1 MKNIRSFKILAFA
14 FILILAMV
22 FFAGSAYADTKT
34 SGDLDACKWSFDE
47 DTGILRIW
55 TEHGI
60 GSIPNFE
67 HYETRTW
74 EDKNKETHKSDVPWI
89 AFRNQIK
96 VIRIEHGIQSIG
108 QGAFFMAGS
117 KDCPMTVIL
126 PKSSTNPLKIGDHAF
141 ESAKIGEIN
150 LNTNAITDIG
160 EWAFRSAVMPDYLEI
175 NGETIGYQAFRDI
188 TTEHIEF
195 GQRVKSIDNYAFYG
209 VHLDKI
215 QYLPGTIEHIGFR
228 AIGFYNDYYSDTAE
242 DRQYHGIIYTEKG
255 SMGEY
260 YAQAYDPLSE
270 YWKIEYGKHSY
281 HRDHYY
287 SWTFEESTGTLK
299 MNCIRYYENNSSP
312 GSNDEMWARFVNKYG
327 SLVKELYI
335 NVENQESRYEEFHI
349 SDTFKVLTRLEN
361 VSIYSDE
368 YTQTSIDAGAFEGM
382 ESLRSVVFE
391 NNISEI
397 GYGAFRGCAHLLNVQ
412 FYSYQW
418 NELYDSDVTKIGA
431 RAFENCNWLNK
442 VDLNPAIREIGDY
455 AFRHTYIK
463 ELDIGSIQNEEF
475 TLGEGVFSDSL
486 QLESVNL
493 GDKITSIPKSTFEGS
508 PRLTK
513 VVYSDQMT
521 SVGAKAFK
529 NCEALKNFEIKKSLT
544 SIGAEAFM
552 GTGFCNILVPRWIT
566 EIGSKALNYADSTKL
581 VEGSILYVLEGT
593 EGLRYAES
601 EGMPYEINEGGYDG
615 NMIWR
620 FNPETGALHLTG
632 SGAMP
637 TYTSQNN
644 PPWFTRTDKIT
655 SIDIGGELTE
665 IGSKAFYAEEGDYE
679 HLEKVVIGDSITT
692 IGLRAFHNCPLQEIV
707 IPPSVT
713 TIKTK
718 AFGYKDKDGKDVINT
733 DLIVYVTEGS
743 KAEEYALNAGLTCDY
758 SMYVGETGDV
768 RYRYDKKTNTLRIF
782 GSGRMADYSTG
793 LEQPWHDYRDQ
804 IITVIVE
811 EGVTSVGDLAFA
823 GTKVLGKVILPEGL
837 TKIGD
842 YAFASGDTQNNLY
855 RLMIPDSV
863 TTIGKNIINYYVGDP
878 DKGIDGGNWMYGSAT
893 LYTMND
899 ASPAFSFAEGNDH
912 VTAVKGRMGYMDNM
926 PWTFEY
932 ASGSLTLGGIEF
944 PEHETYPWNDFK
956 EEIRSIGVES
966 NAAFNSIP
974 DYAFSGLP
982 YLEKVT
988 SLGVKDIGKGAFED
1002 CTSLRSVKL
1011 PDLLKV
1017 VKEDTFRGCTSLSS
1031 IALGRSVKTVEK
1043 NAFRDCVSL
1052 ASVGLG
1058 ENIETIEESAFEGC
1072 SSLSKVTLNYF
1083 MTTIGDRAFANSGV
1097 AELTTN
1103 NKLSSIGKEAFFN
1116 TPLTAV
1122 SLRRSVVIIGE
1133 RALGY
1138 KGSYDS
1144 PVASPE
1150 FTIST
1155 PHGSE
1160 AYYYIQANGLTWFD
1174 PNSGDLGDIHW
1185 NFDDATLTLR
1195 ISGSGDLELDGE
1207 TAPWSEFNY
1216 IIERIIIE
1224 NGITSIGDRVFKEM
1238 SPDPLDSYPV
1248 KLEISGSVN
1257 SIGEEAFDK
1266 THLKEIIIPLGVEY
1280 IGPRAF
1286 RYSNVGISENGFIKI
1301 SASVREIGEE
1311 AFVGTGYDYWEYDPE
1326 YDTGDDHEY
1335 TGSIKI
1341 PPNVKAIGDKAFGY
1355 QKGDDGY
1362 DGELKLIPWYLIVG
1376 VDGSAAQEYAE
1387 ANEGIY
1393 FEAYVPD
1400 PGEHYHFMVY
1410 VEGKDPTTTEK
1421 GYKPYYY
1428 CEDCGEWFW
1437 DVAGEE
1443 PIEDHSAVD
1452 LPMKPSLNYSKKSLK
1467 AGNTVTLKVKNG
1479 TAKSWKTSA
1488 KAVATVTFKGMV
1500 TTLKKGAATI
1510 TATLKDGSTLKC
1522 KITVTTSP
1530 TITIGGKKFKAS
1542 TTYKVKKGKYLTV
1555 KITGRAASVANVYS
1569 TSKKTVAKV
1578 TTTSKKTSTVKIK
1591 GLKAGK
1597 ANVTIKVN
1605 GIAFKIKVQVT
1616 K

>member
-1 MKNIRSFKILAFA
+1 VYK
-14 FILILAMV
+14 
-22 FFAGSAYADTKT
+22 
-34 SGDLDACKWSFDE
+34 
-47 DTGILRIW
+47 
-55 TEHGI
+55 
-60 GSIPNFE
+60 
-67 HYETRTW
+67 
-74 EDKNKETHKSDVPWI
+74 
-89 AFRNQIK
+89 
-96 VIRIEHGIQSIG
+96 
-108 QGAFFMAGS
+108 
-117 KDCPMTVIL
+117 
-126 PKSSTNPLKIGDHAF
+126 
-141 ESAKIGEIN
+141 
-150 LNTNAITDIG
+150 
-160 EWAFRSAVMPDYLEI
+160 
-175 NGETIGYQAFRDI
+175 
-188 TTEHIEF
+188 
-195 GQRVKSIDNYAFYG
+195 
-209 VHLDKI
+209 
-215 QYLPGTIEHIGFR
+215 
-228 AIGFYNDYYSDTAE
+228 
-242 DRQYHGIIYTEKG
+242 RQ
-255 SMGEY
+255 
-260 YAQAYDPLSE
+260 
-270 YWKIEYGKHSY
+270 
-281 HRDHYY
+281 
-287 SWTFEESTGTLK
+287 
-299 MNCIRYYENNSSP
+299 
-312 GSNDEMWARFVNKYG
+312 
-327 SLVKELYI
+327 
-335 NVENQESRYEEFHI
+335 
-349 SDTFKVLTRLEN
+349 
-361 VSIYSDE
+361 
-368 YTQTSIDAGAFEGM
+368 
-382 ESLRSVVFE
+382 
-391 NNISEI
+391 
-397 GYGAFRGCAHLLNVQ
+397 
-412 FYSYQW
+412 
-418 NELYDSDVTKIGA
+418 
-431 RAFENCNWLNK
+431 
-442 VDLNPAIREIGDY
+442 
-455 AFRHTYIK
+455 
-463 ELDIGSIQNEEF
+463 
-475 TLGEGVFSDSL
+475 
-486 QLESVNL
+486 
-493 GDKITSIPKSTFEGS
+493 
-508 PRLTK
+508 
-513 VVYSDQMT
+513 
-521 SVGAKAFK
+521 
-529 NCEALKNFEIKKSLT
+529 
-544 SIGAEAFM
+544 
-552 GTGFCNILVPRWIT
+552 
-566 EIGSKALNYADSTKL
+566 
-581 VEGSILYVLEGT
+581 
-593 EGLRYAES
+593 
-601 EGMPYEINEGGYDG
+601 
-615 NMIWR
+615 
-620 FNPETGALHLTG
+620 
-632 SGAMP
+632 
-637 TYTSQNN
+637 
-644 PPWFTRTDKIT
+644 
-655 SIDIGGELTE
+655 
-665 IGSKAFYAEEGDYE
+665 
-679 HLEKVVIGDSITT
+679 
-692 IGLRAFHNCPLQEIV
+692 
-707 IPPSVT
+707 
-713 TIKTK
+713 
-718 AFGYKDKDGKDVINT
+718 
-733 DLIVYVTEGS
+733 
-743 KAEEYALNAGLTCDY
+743 
-758 SMYVGETGDV
+758 
-768 RYRYDKKTNTLRIF
+768 
-782 GSGRMADYSTG
+782 
-793 LEQPWHDYRDQ
+793 
-804 IITVIVE
+804 
-811 EGVTSVGDLAFA
+811 
-823 GTKVLGKVILPEGL
+823 
-837 TKIGD
+837 
-842 YAFASGDTQNNLY
+842 
-855 RLMIPDSV
+855 
-863 TTIGKNIINYYVGDP
+863 
-878 DKGIDGGNWMYGSAT
+878 
-893 LYTMND
+893 
-899 ASPAFSFAEGNDH
+899 
-912 VTAVKGRMGYMDNM
+912 
-926 PWTFEY
+926 
-932 ASGSLTLGGIEF
+932 
-944 PEHETYPWNDFK
+944 
-956 EEIRSIGVES
+956 
-966 NAAFNSIP
+966 
-974 DYAFSGLP
+974 
-982 YLEKVT
+982 
-988 SLGVKDIGKGAFED
+988 
-1002 CTSLRSVKL
+1002 
-1011 PDLLKV
+1011 
-1017 VKEDTFRGCTSLSS
+1017 
-1031 IALGRSVKTVEK
+1031 
-1043 NAFRDCVSL
+1043 
-1052 ASVGLG
+1052 
-1058 ENIETIEESAFEGC
+1058 
-1072 SSLSKVTLNYF
+1072 
-1083 MTTIGDRAFANSGV
+1083 
-1097 AELTTN
+1097 
-1103 NKLSSIGKEAFFN
+1103 
-1116 TPLTAV
+1116 AV